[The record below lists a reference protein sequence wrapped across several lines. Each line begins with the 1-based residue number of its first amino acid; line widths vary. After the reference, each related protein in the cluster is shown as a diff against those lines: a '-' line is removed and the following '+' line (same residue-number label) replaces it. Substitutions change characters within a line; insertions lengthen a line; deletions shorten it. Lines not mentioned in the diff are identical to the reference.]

1 MTVPDGG
8 LGNHYFGAVAIC
20 KPNSTWQKEVPTQHW
35 HGGSHIQHPLR
46 WRLQFASLRCLKCRG
61 FFGMLW
67 LQGRPRKNMKPHI
80 SWPPRWNTLFIVEV
94 LYGSFPL
101 LRLARQAPCQRWR
114 NKICHCVLPAHA
126 GDCLPAFPPARRV
139 VRWALLKGRSSGA
152 AAKQF
157 GPPMPFGHSTPFPFK
172 AVPPPPPPPPLGLSC
187 MTSSMVY

>member
-1 MTVPDGG
+1 METPICQ
-8 LGNHYFGAVAIC
+8 LAVL
-20 KPNSTWQKEVPTQHW
+20 EVSWLFWYVVATQERHETT
-35 HGGSHIQHPLR
+35 HFLATKVEYS
-46 WRLQFASLRCLKCRG
+46 
-61 FFGMLW
+61 
-67 LQGRPRKNMKPHI
+67 
-80 SWPPRWNTLFIVEV
+80 IVEV

-101 LRLARQAPCQRWR
+101 LRLARQSPCQRWR

-126 GDCLPAFPPARRV
+126 GDCLPAAFPPARRV

-172 AVPPPPPPPPLGLSC
+172 AVPPPLGLSC